1 MSTDGPKLP
10 PFNRSNQPKVPDL
23 NFGLRRIVTIAVVG
37 ALALVGI
44 NLFNRSFV
52 SVDANEIGVEIV
64 RGKVQGT
71 LQPGWH
77 LVSPIGGKVVKFST
91 RLQQTSML
99 RGANEGD
106 RTGDDSIEAASSE
119 GATLSVDLTVN
130 YRLSKSEAVKLFNA
144 IRSEEDL
151 RERVVRPAVR
161 SVTRDVFGQ
170 YNARDAIT
178 SKRTE
183 IQQRITARL
192 NERLESQG
200 IAIETV
206 DVRELYLPAN
216 LQEQVNQAIAAEAA
230 GQKATIERKQKET
243 EAETARLVAEKA
255 AEQLRITAKG
265 EADAKTIAAQAEA
278 TANKVISESLTKELI
293 ELRQIEAV
301 YKNGN
306 QIYFLPQGANP
317 NVFLTPSGT
326 PSAASSGGAAATA
339 TDPSSGN

>member
-1 MSTDGPKLP
+1 MSTEGPKLP
-10 PFNRSNQPKVPDL
+10 PFVRQNQMKAPQL
-23 NFGLRRIVTIAVVG
+23 NINPRRVVTIAVLG
-37 ALALVGI
+37 FLVLMAI

-71 LQPGWH
+71 LPPGWH
-77 LVSPIGGKVVKFST
+77 FISPVGGKVVKFST

-99 RGANEGD
+99 RSANEGD
-106 RTGDDSIEAASSE
+106 RSGDDSVETASAE

-130 YRLSKSEAVKLFNA
+130 YRLAKADAVKLFNT
-144 IRSEEDL
+144 IRSEDDL
-151 RERVVRPAVR
+151 RERVVRPVVR

-192 NERLESQG
+192 NERLETQG
-200 IAIETV
+200 ILIETV
-206 DVRELYLPAN
+206 DVRELYLPTN

-230 GQKATIERKQKET
+230 SQKATIERKQKET
-243 EAETARLVAEKA
+243 EAETARLVAEKT
-255 AEQLRITAKG
+255 AEQLRISAKG
-265 EADAKTIAAQAEA
+265 EADAKTIGAQAEA

-317 NVFLTPSGT
+317 NIFLSPSGA
-326 PSAASSGGAAATA
+326 PAAAAAAAAT
-339 TDPSSGN
+339 TEPTTPQN

>member
-1 MSTDGPKLP
+1 MSTEGPKLP
-10 PFNRSNQPKVPDL
+10 PFVRQNQMKAPQL
-23 NFGLRRIVTIAVVG
+23 NINPRRIVTIAVLG
-37 ALALVGI
+37 FLVLMAI

-71 LQPGWH
+71 LPPGWH
-77 LVSPIGGKVVKFST
+77 FISPVGGKVVKFST

-106 RTGDDSIEAASSE
+106 RSGDDSVETASAE

-130 YRLSKSEAVKLFNA
+130 YRLAKADAVKLFNT
-144 IRSEEDL
+144 IRSEDDL
-151 RERVVRPAVR
+151 RERVVRPVVR

-170 YNARDAIT
+170 YKARDAIT

-192 NERLESQG
+192 NERLETQG
-200 IAIETV
+200 IQIETV
-206 DVRELYLPAN
+206 DIRELYLPTN

-230 GQKATIERKQKET
+230 SQKATIERKQKET
-243 EAETARLVAEKA
+243 EAETARLVAEKTA
-255 AEQLRITAKG
+255 DQLRISAKG
-265 EADAKTIAAQAEA
+265 EADAKTIGAQAEA
-278 TANKVISESLTKELI
+278 TANKVISESLTRELI

-317 NVFLTPSGT
+317 NIFLSPSGA
-326 PSAASSGGAAATA
+326 PSAAAAAAAAEPT
-339 TDPSSGN
+339 TPQN

>member
-23 NFGLRRIVTIAVVG
+23 NVGPRRIVTIAVIG

-44 NLFNRSFV
+44 NVFNRSFV

-77 LVSPIGGKVVKFST
+77 LVSPVGGKVVKFST

-106 RTGDDSIEAASSE
+106 RAGDDSIETASAE

-130 YRLSKSEAVKLFNA
+130 YRLSKSDAVKLFNT

-178 SKRTE
+178 SKRSE

-326 PSAASSGGAAATA
+326 PSSATVGAAGAA
-339 TDPSSGN
+339 GSEPSN